1 MWDGASDWRSFD
13 ASDSIAIEKILLAKG
28 VAVRPSCMNLS
39 RMNRLL
45 AVVFVASLAGVAVAQ
60 TSMPPNQVTPFKDT
74 SIFKPPVGAK
84 VAILEFEDMECPAC
98 AHAFPI
104 VHTAMKQYNIPLVR
118 HDFPLGPMHPWS
130 KQAAVWA
137 RYMQDKISPDVATDY
152 RRQVFAS
159 QYMISSPDDLQNFT
173 KKFLES
179 HGQQMPF
186 VADPTGQ
193 FTREVDAD
201 HALGDKVGLNETPT
215 IIVVTNRGWIQVK
228 DVSQLYAAID
238 TAIAATR
245 NESTAAVHHTT
256 ASAKH

>member
-1 MWDGASDWRSFD
+1 
-13 ASDSIAIEKILLAKG
+13 LLAKG
-28 VAVRPSCMNLS
+28 VAVRPSCMN
-39 RMNRLL
+39 RLL
-45 AVVFVASLAGVAVAQ
+45 AAVFMVSLAGVAAAQ
-60 TSMPPNQVTPFKDT
+60 TSLPPNQVSAFKDT

-104 VHTAMKQYNIPLVR
+104 VHVALKQYNIPLVR

-137 RYMQDKISPDVATDY
+137 RYMQDKISPDFATEY
-152 RRQVFAS
+152 RREVFAS

-173 KKFLES
+173 RKYLTS

-186 VADPTGQ
+186 VADPAGQ

-201 HALGDKVGLNETPT
+201 HAIGDKVGLTQTPT
-215 IIVVTNRGWIQVK
+215 IIVVTNRGWIQVQ
-228 DVSQLYAAID
+228 DINQLDTAID
-238 TAIAATR
+238 TAIASTK
-245 NESTAAVHHTT
+245 NEPAGAHHTAA
-256 ASAKH
+256 AAKH

>member
-1 MWDGASDWRSFD
+1 M
-13 ASDSIAIEKILLAKG
+13 LAKG
-28 VAVRPSCMNLS
+28 VAVRPSSMNLS

-45 AVVFVASLAGVAVAQ
+45 AVVFVVSLAGVAVAQ
-60 TSMPPNQVTPFKDT
+60 TSMPPNQVTAFKDT
-74 SIFKPPVGAK
+74 SLFKPPVGVK
-84 VAILEFEDMECPAC
+84 VSILEFEDMECPAC

-104 VHTAMKQYNIPLVR
+104 VHAAMKQYNIPLVR

-137 RYMQDKISPDVATDY
+137 RYMQDKISPDVATEY
-152 RRQVFAS
+152 RREVFAS

-215 IIVVTNRGWIQVK
+215 IIVVTNKGWIQIK

-238 TAIAATR
+238 TAIAATK
-245 NESTAAVHHTT
+245 NEPAAVAHHTT
-256 ASAKH
+256 APVKH